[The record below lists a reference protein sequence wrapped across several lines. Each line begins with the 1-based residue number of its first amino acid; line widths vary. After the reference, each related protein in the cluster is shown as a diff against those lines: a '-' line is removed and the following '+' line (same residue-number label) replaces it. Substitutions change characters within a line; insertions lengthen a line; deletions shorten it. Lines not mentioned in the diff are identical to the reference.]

1 MALIE
6 LNHISKH
13 FQDGEAR
20 VNHVLRNLHLEVNK
34 GDFLAVRGRSGA
46 GKTTLLNIL
55 GTLLL
60 PDEGSYLL
68 DGQSLQDSKVDLAS
82 VRNQKIGFV
91 FQDHRLLPQYTV
103 LQNIL
108 LPVLAKDNQVSDEKL
123 QWARLLMDYTQISSL
138 ETQYPSTLS
147 GGEACRVAVC
157 RALINRP
164 LLLLADEPTGQLDK
178 DNAQH
183 IATLFRH
190 LNEDMRT
197 TIIMVTH
204 ADETASVAQH
214 VATLSD
220 GVLIFD
226 E

>member
-13 FQDGEAR
+13 YQDGEAR

-60 PDEGSYLL
+60 PDDGSYLL
-68 DGQSLQDSKVDLAS
+68 DGQSLLDSKVDFAS
-82 VRNQKIGFV
+82 VRNQMIGFV

-108 LPVLAKDNQVSDEKL
+108 LPVLAKDKQVSAEKL
-123 QWARLLMDYTQISSL
+123 QWARKLMDYTQISPL
-138 ETQYPSTLS
+138 EAQYPSTLS

-190 LNEDMRT
+190 LNDDMRT

-204 ADETASVAQH
+204 ADETASVAKH
-214 VATLSD
+214 VATLRD